1 MILWQRMQ
9 KTLKVNLP
17 LESRL
22 LLVEG
27 SAAAG
32 DDGGGGGS
40 ITARGKDS
48 AISTTS
54 SLAGPSSL

>member
-1 MILWQRMQ
+1 MQ